1 MHRIEEVSLDFRFE
15 ASTRIAQDAA
25 ICRAINKTATV
36 EGSCKLLSSM
46 EILFSP
52 LFFFLPVIN
61 DNLEPANTLNIDDR
75 VNDAE
80 QKTGHRSKLC
90 SSRHVLPSS
99 FLQHSGNAEID
110 RIVRYRFVHV
120 SKISL
125 IRVWLAVA
133 AESQGQTARA
143 VAFPWRWFH
152 SISGQEESSLSLSFS
167 LWDARLYP
175 SISFESTVLR
185 IISNFHFLPRR
196 RSLRRAG
203 GSNTCPT
210 I

>member
-125 IRVWLAVA
+125 IP
-133 AESQGQTARA
+133 SM
-143 VAFPWRWFH
+143 
-152 SISGQEESSLSLSFS
+152 ISGCGKKPGANSSSRCISHGGGSTRYPAKRNHLSLSLS
-167 LWDARLYP
+167 P
-175 SISFESTVLR
+175 SEMRDYIHRYL
-185 IISNFHFLPRR
+185 SNPP
-196 RSLRRAG
+196 SSG
-203 GSNTCPT
+203 
-210 I
+210 